1 MKHLYTLI
9 FLLLVSTNIIAQER
23 EILPVNWKQIKEDV
37 NKDPQKVKDLV
48 ARLSATSLD
57 TTLTYQDRI
66 LAFYGQSFL
75 TNDEEEK
82 LKIKMYDQKDKGHIT
97 ESLETAK
104 KILEINPLN
113 LEALNHAGQI
123 LYAMAS
129 DSTSNSGITKEDAKS
144 YFNRAMRIFNTIT
157 PVLSQLVKEIRRSF
171 DYYERQFNGTVDCIL
186 LSGGSAK
193 FENIDSYISNEL
205 GIKCSIINPFR
216 KIDISKVPGYDRET
230 LEELAPSLTVALGL
244 ALRSFV

>member
-123 LYAMAS
+123 LYAMAN
-129 DSTSNSGITKEDAKS
+129 DSTANNGITKEDAKQ
-144 YFNRAMRIFNTIT
+144 YFNRAMRIFNTIAMT
-157 PVLSQLVKEIRRSF
+157 GDGSDEHPFYVTKVSDEYCFMRFYLDLWEYQMQAATSCCDIITLKKNSKYYNQPKIYFEITRV
-171 DYYERQFNGTVDCIL
+171 YELERMQFQ
-186 LSGGSAK
+186 K
-193 FENIDSYISNEL
+193 KKKSYS
-205 GIKCSIINPFR
+205 R
-216 KIDISKVPGYDRET
+216 
-230 LEELAPSLTVALGL
+230 
-244 ALRSFV
+244 

>member
-1 MKHLYTLI
+1 MKHLYALI

-123 LYAMAS
+123 LYAMAN
-129 DSTSNSGITKEDAKS
+129 DSTANNGITKEDAKQ
-144 YFNRAMRIFNTIT
+144 YFNRAMRIFNTIAMT
-157 PVLSQLVKEIRRSF
+157 GDGSDKHPFYVTKVSDEYCFMRFYLDLWEYQMQAATSCFDIITLKKNSKYYNQPKIYFEITRV
-171 DYYERQFNGTVDCIL
+171 YELERMQFQ
-186 LSGGSAK
+186 K
-193 FENIDSYISNEL
+193 
-205 GIKCSIINPFR
+205 K
-216 KIDISKVPGYDRET
+216 KK
-230 LEELAPSLTVALGL
+230 
-244 ALRSFV
+244 